1 MNPTQLPVPPLPAAG
16 ETITHQQAAFFA
28 HLAGMH
34 ASNQAEAG
42 TNPGAKSALLAA
54 ARCEAPRPA
63 GTLSPLT
70 VSMIWALEDLGNLFA
85 DIETRPMDDLALSH
99 YLFLEPEM
107 VIGLI
112 QGGEAEFLLNSARAA
127 IAPLTIP
134 QLHAAKE
141 HIAREMQQLRTEEKK
156 PQAATHP
163 SPPGAGESAPSSPIA
178 PPPVMDGPSPSSSS
192 SWQST
197 ASPSTPPSTASPSM
211 LASPCSPAEQSASAS
226 SARA

>member
-1 MNPTQLPVPPLPAAG
+1 MNPTQLPVPPLPTAG

-85 DIETRPMDDLALSH
+85 DIQQRPLDDLALS
-99 YLFLEPEM
+99 YLLFSDPELTLN
-107 VIGLI
+107 LI
-112 QGGEAEFLLNSARAA
+112 EAKDAMALMHTARAA

-134 QLHAAKE
+134 ELNIAKE
-141 HIAREMQQLRTEEKK
+141 HIAREMAQLRTEEKK
-156 PQAATHP
+156 PQAATDP
-163 SPPGAGESAPSSPIA
+163 SPPGAGESARSSPIA
-178 PPPVMDGPSPSSSS
+178 PPPVMDGPSLSSSS

-211 LASPCSPAEQSASAS
+211 LASPCSPAELSASAS